1 MIPESEHS
9 LDAAGLLFPVLMIVV
24 FYFLLI
30 RPQQRRMRE
39 HRALVST
46 LSLEDDV
53 ITAGGIFG
61 RIVRLG
67 EEAVEVE
74 LVDGARMKV
83 LRSAISR
90 KIVPEVADDSVD
102 DTEES

>member
-1 MIPESEHS
+1 M
-9 LDAAGLLFPVLMIVV
+9 DAAGLLFPVLMIVV

-46 LSLEDDV
+46 LSLEDEV

-67 EEAVEVE
+67 DEAVEVE

-90 KIVPEVADDSVD
+90 KIVPEAADDSVD